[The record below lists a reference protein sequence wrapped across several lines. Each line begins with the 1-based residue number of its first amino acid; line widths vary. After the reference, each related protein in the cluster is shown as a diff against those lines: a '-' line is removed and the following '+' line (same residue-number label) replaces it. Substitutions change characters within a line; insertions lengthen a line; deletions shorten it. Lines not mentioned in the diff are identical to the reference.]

1 MAIALSAV
9 VAFAKLK
16 PPYLRKGV
24 ECGLS
29 VYISPYI
36 DFSAILFSEK
46 HLELKELG
54 LEYNHIA
61 LSKNMTSQRSL
72 SSK

>member
-46 HLELKELG
+46 HLHRMCPLKSEAQHG
-54 LEYNHIA
+54 
-61 LSKNMTSQRSL
+61 
-72 SSK
+72 SSPPDFLPLA